1 MRAGTGRWPGTLVA
15 AAVLLLASAHVGS
28 PDTFFEGLAGP
39 YRIRVIVRPPGIVPG
54 QAVITVRVLGGGA
67 PRSVLVLP
75 LRGGR
80 PTAEEPPPDSARPVA
95 GAKDLYSAQLWLMER
110 GAYSVRV
117 DLTGPAGE
125 GHVIVPVNSIATRRL
140 AFDTPLAIALLGLGA
155 FLFVG
160 AITIVGAAVRESVL
174 PPGTE
179 PDAARRRRSWWIRLL
194 VVPVLA
200 LALFAGKKW
209 WDADDAA
216 HLASLY
222 RPMQVRTTIEAA
234 PDAGRVLTIAI
245 TDSLWLGRRFVPL
258 IPDHGKLMHLFLVR
272 EDLGS
277 FAHLHPLMI
286 DSSTFRTTLP
296 PLGPGRYRLYAD
308 VVHETGFTQTL
319 LDSVTLAGSGDAWR
333 PGDPDDSWWQSRQP
347 SAASYQRETQLEDGS
362 TMTWVRDS
370 SPIVAGR
377 DLELRF
383 AVRDKHGGPARLEPY
398 MGMVSHA
405 VITRDDGS
413 VFVHLHPS
421 GTISMASQLAFTLR
435 QPGDTVRGLLGSRI
449 TAAERAPSPMT
460 AMVVEGDPG
469 TVTLPYAFPRP
480 GRYRMWVQVRLQSKV
495 LTGVFDAQV
504 QP

>member
-1 MRAGTGRWPGTLVA
+1 MRAGTGRWPGTLLA
-15 AAVLLLASAHVGS
+15 AAVLLMASAHVGS
-28 PDTFFEGLAGP
+28 PDTFYEGIAGP

-54 QAVITVRVLGGGA
+54 QAEITVRVLGGGA

-95 GAKDLYSAQLWLMER
+95 GATDLYSAQLWLMER

-117 DLTGPAGE
+117 ELAGAAGE
-125 GHVIVPVNSIATRRL
+125 GNVIVPVNSIATRRL

-174 PPGTE
+174 APGTE
-179 PDAARRRRSWWIRLL
+179 PDSSRRRRSWWIRLL

-222 RPMQVRTTIEAA
+222 RPMQVRTTIDGA
-234 PDAGRVLTIAI
+234 PGSGRVLTIAI
-245 TDSLWLGRRFVPL
+245 TDSQWLGRRFVPL

-272 EDLGS
+272 DDLAS

-286 DSSTFRTTLP
+286 DSTTFRTALP

-308 VVHETGFTQTL
+308 VVQETGFTQTL
-319 LDSVTLAGSGDAWR
+319 LDSVTLASAGAAWR
-333 PGDPDDSWWQSRQP
+333 ADDPDDSWWSGRLSAVGVRQT
-347 SAASYQRETQLEDGS
+347 AQLQDGS
-362 TMTWVRDS
+362 TMTWARDS

-383 AVRDKHGGPARLEPY
+383 SVRNKDGRPARLEPY
-398 MGMVSHA
+398 MGMLSHA

-421 GTISMASQLAFTLR
+421 GTISVASQLAFALR
-435 QPGDTVRGLLGSRI
+435 QPGDTVRGVLGSRI
-449 TAAERAPSPMT
+449 TTAEGTASPMPS
-460 AMVVEGDPG
+460 MEEGDSG
-469 TVTLPYAFPRP
+469 TVTLPYAFPRA
-480 GRYRMWVQVRLQSKV
+480 GRYRMWVQVKIKGGV
-495 LTGVFDAQV
+495 LTGVFDTQV
-504 QP
+504 EP